1 MAVASLLAGVVVG
14 ALYVPGERALAD
26 RFGAAWQRGDYPAM
40 HRLLSRSAREA
51 TPLAPFEAAYREAQA
66 TATAVS
72 IGVGKARDPDQ
83 NVVALPVWLRTRIFG
98 VVRGTVELPFEGE
111 GEDFGIAWQPR
122 LTFPGV
128 AHGQR
133 LARRTEMPTRG
144 TLLARD
150 GQVLAEGPE
159 RSSPIPG
166 VASQVV
172 GELGPIPDERRRELR
187 ARGYPD
193 DASVGKS
200 GLELAFDRELS
211 GTPGGSLLVG
221 NRVVATA
228 RPRPGQA
235 VKTTISPQFE
245 EAAIGALGGRNG
257 AIAVLRPG
265 TGEVLAL
272 AGPAY
277 SGLSPPGS
285 TFKLITTT
293 AALEDG
299 KVKLTDRFPVETA
312 AVLEGVTLENAN
324 GESCGGSFENSFA
337 HSCNSV
343 FAPLGVKVGPKRL
356 VEVAEKYGF
365 NRKPAIPGAA
375 MNTIPPADQI
385 GDDLAVGSTAI
396 GQGKVQT
403 SALGM
408 ASAAAAIANRGVRA
422 EPTLRFG
429 DRAGGNRV
437 TSTEIAATLRSLMVG
452 VVKSGTGTSAALPN
466 ITVAGKTGTA
476 ELGGGP
482 EGENIPGNTDA
493 WFAAFAPA
501 RDPRLAVGVV
511 MYRAGA
517 GGAAA
522 APVARDILASAL
534 EVH

>member
-1 MAVASLLAGVVVG
+1 MAAASLLAGVVVG
-14 ALYVPGERALAD
+14 ALYVPGERTLAD
-26 RFGAAWQRGDYPAM
+26 RFGAAWQRGDYAAM
-40 HRLLSRSAREA
+40 HRLLSDTARDA
-51 TPLAPFEAAYREAQA
+51 TPLGAFEDAYRQARVTA
-66 TATAVS
+66 TATS
-72 IGVGKARDPDQ
+72 IQVGRARDPEHG
-83 NVVALPVWLRTRIFG
+83 VVPLPVRLRTRIFG
-98 VVRGTVELPFEGE
+98 VIRGTVELPFSGE
-111 GEDFGIAWQPR
+111 GEDLGVAWQPR

-133 LARRTEMPTRG
+133 LARRTEMPPRG

-150 GQVLAEGPE
+150 GEVLAKGPD
-159 RSSPIPG
+159 RASAIPG
-166 VASQVV
+166 AASQVV
-172 GELGPIPDERRRELR
+172 GELGPIPDERRQELR
-187 ARGYPD
+187 ALGYPD

-221 NRVVATA
+221 PRVIATA
-228 RPRPGQA
+228 RSRAGRS
-235 VKTTISPQFE
+235 VRTTISPELQQ
-245 EAAIGALGGRNG
+245 ATIGALGARNG
-257 AIAVLRPG
+257 AVAVLRP
-265 TGEVLAL
+265 TSGEVLAL

-299 KVKLTDRFPVETA
+299 KVKLDDTFPVDTA
-312 AVLEGVTLENAN
+312 AVLEGVRLENAN

-343 FAPLGVKVGPKRL
+343 FAPLGVKVGPERL

-365 NRKPAIPGAA
+365 NRKPAIPAAA
-375 MNTIPPADQI
+375 MSTIPPADQI

-403 SALGM
+403 SALAM
-408 ASAAAAIANRGVRA
+408 ASAAATIANRGVRA

-429 DRAGGNRV
+429 ARAGGNRV
-437 TSTEIAATLRSLMVG
+437 TSPEIAAKMRSLMVG

-466 ITVAGKTGTA
+466 VTVAGKTGTA

-482 EGENIPGNTDA
+482 GGANIPGNTDA
-493 WFAAFAPA
+493 WFVAFAPA
-501 RDPRLAVGVV
+501 RAPRLAVGVV

-522 APVARDILASAL
+522 APVVRAILASAL
-534 EVH
+534 EG